1 MVTEQ
6 DFERKSNEM
15 EIQDLL
21 DALAELQEQME
32 VITAPLEKQITA
44 LEKQLTE
51 ETAEIAEQ
59 IIALQKAIK
68 RAVITHGTT
77 IQSSRLRA
85 IYIQPRVVWD
95 TKRLDGYAEAHPEIK
110 VFRKLGDP
118 SVRIVT
124 LEHDDE

>member
-6 DFERKSNEM
+6 DFERKSNEL

-21 DALAELQEQME
+21 DALAELQMQMDA
-32 VITAPLEKQITA
+32 VAQPLEEQITA
-44 LEKQLTE
+44 LEKQLTD
-51 ETAEIAEQ
+51 ETAEIAGQ

-68 RAVITHGTT
+68 RAVITHGVT
-77 IQSSRLRA
+77 IQSSQLRA

-95 TKRLDGYAEAHPEIK
+95 TKRLEGYAEAHPEIK

-124 LEHDDE
+124 VEP